1 MKRRVVISLN
11 FKNWSFLSRL
21 TKFQFFPL
29 TIKLPCTEHPSYAF
43 QTSTSTVFFLSK
55 ASHAKLINTEHP
67 HVCNLSH
74 GANFRWNSLWITNL
88 REYHRRLRAQ
98 RPSLWCSGTK
108 PYVASKPFLEKR
120 LPLFPSSFSTEQIVK
135 ENLKGLNPPPGSPA
149 QGGMK

>member
-43 QTSTSTVFFLSK
+43 QTSTVFFLSK